1 MRVAINGVGVAGP
14 ALAYW
19 LHRFGHEP
27 VLLERAPALRTG
39 GYVIDYWGMGYELA
53 GRMGIVPELRERG
66 YLIRELRAVD
76 AEGRT
81 RSSIDVRQMR
91 QALGDSFVS
100 VARSDLSA
108 AVLAACGDVETRF
121 GVWVE
126 GLAQDADGVDATL
139 SDGST
144 ERFDLVVGADGLHS
158 QVRALAF
165 GPAERFE
172 RSLGCVVAAVRMRGY
187 PHRDELAY
195 VLHTVPRRQVG
206 RFTMRGDESLGLLI
220 CRDDAAGP
228 GAFGGPAEPE
238 PDAAAQQDALR
249 RAFGGMGWET
259 PEILSRLGTAQ
270 DFYCDRVS
278 QIHLPSWSTGR
289 VALVGDAA
297 ACASLL
303 AGEGTGLAMIEAY
316 VLAGELDRHRDD
328 IPAGLRA
335 YEERLREFVTDK
347 QRSALRMRGFFAPGN
362 ALALAMQKIG
372 TRIAAVPFVTRLAA
386 RGFNDEL
393 ELPRYEDNPR

>member
-1 MRVAINGVGVAGP
+1 MKVAINGIGVAGP

-19 LHRFGHEP
+19 LRRLGHEP

-39 GYVIDYWGMGYELA
+39 GYVIDFWGMGYELA

-66 YLIRELRAVD
+66 YVVDELRAVD
-76 AEGRT
+76 AAGRT
-81 RSSIDVRQMR
+81 TASVPVAPMR
-91 QALGDSFVS
+91 EALDDRYVS

-126 GLAQDADGVDATL
+126 DLAQDDRGVDATL
-139 SDGST
+139 SDGTT

-158 QVRALAF
+158 QVRRLAL
-165 GPAERFE
+165 GPAQHFE
-172 RSLGCVVAAVRMRGY
+172 RPLGCVVAAVRMRDY

-206 RFTMRGDESLGLLI
+206 RFTMHDGETLGLLV

-228 GAFGGPAEPE
+228 GAFGTPSGPE
-238 PDAAAQQDALR
+238 PDADEQRAALR
-249 RAFGGMGWET
+249 RAFSGMGWET
-259 PEILSRLGTAQ
+259 PEILERLGSAE

-278 QIHLPSWSTGR
+278 QIHLPRWSSGR

-328 IPAGLRA
+328 VPAGLRA
-335 YEERLREFVTDK
+335 YEDRLRGFITRK
-347 QRSALRMRGFFAPGN
+347 QRSALRTRGFFAPSN
-362 ALALAMQKIG
+362 ALVLAAQKVG
-372 TRIAAVPFVTRLAA
+372 MRVASVPLVARLAA
-386 RGFNDEL
+386 RGFTDDL
-393 ELPRYEDNPR
+393 ELPRYER

>member
-1 MRVAINGVGVAGP
+1 MRVAINGTGVAGP

-19 LHRFGHEP
+19 LRRHGHEP

-39 GYVIDYWGMGYELA
+39 GYVIDFWGMGYELA

-66 YLIRELRAVD
+66 YLVEELRTVD
-76 AEGRT
+76 TAGRT
-81 RSSIDVRQMR
+81 RSSIDVAPMR
-91 QALGDSFVS
+91 EALGDSFVS
-100 VARSDLSA
+100 VGRSDLSA

-126 GLAQDADGVDATL
+126 GVAQDADGVDVTL
-139 SDGST
+139 SDGTT

-158 QVRALAF
+158 QVRSLAF
-165 GPAERFE
+165 GPAEQFE
-172 RSLGCVVAAVRMRGY
+172 RPLGCIVAAVRMRDY

-206 RFTMRGDESLGLLI
+206 RFTMREGETLGLLI

-228 GAFGGPAEPE
+228 GAFGSASAPE
-238 PDAAAQQDALR
+238 PATDEQRAALR
-249 RAFGGMGWET
+249 RAFAGMGWET
-259 PEILSRLGTAQ
+259 PEILDRLGTME

-278 QIHLPSWSTGR
+278 QIHLPRWSSGR

-297 ACASLL
+297 ACVSLL
-303 AGEGTGLAMIEAY
+303 AGEGTGLAMVEAY

-328 IPAGLRA
+328 VPAGLRA
-335 YEERLREFVTDK
+335 YEERLRAFITGK
-347 QRSALRMRGFFAPGN
+347 QRSALRTRGFFAPSN
-362 ALALAMQKIG
+362 ALVLALQRIG
-372 TRIAAVPFVTRLAA
+372 TRIASVPLVTRLAA
-386 RGFNDEL
+386 RGFSDDL
-393 ELPRYEDNPR
+393 ELPRYEG